1 MNLMQQ
7 KNNRYFYLALLIGL
21 MLHGA
26 TLMFTFEGTYDAFV
40 HLFFAN
46 HYSENWFESWNYQ
59 WYTGFTVTSYP
70 PLVHQVIA
78 LLSKVVGLKAGFLIW
93 SFFIVLV
100 FIRGVYVFSKI
111 WVGERAAAYAAILAV
126 FSTAFGEALHIFG
139 QLPSIT
145 GVAFLLNACPE
156 LYWWL
161 RKDLRYR
168 LLTGLSLLAMTSTAH
183 HVTTIFGMV
192 FFVLPTLGL
201 AVMNR
206 SAEKKHGEQN
216 VHFKDI
222 FSEVVKVLPRVIVFG
237 LTVIFITAFVIFPY
251 WYWSKSDPI
260 TQVPI
265 PHGSRDSFFEV
276 TSSGLVFF
284 LIPWGMMLFFLPFL
298 FREIVRKRN
307 IFVGLSISLAFLL
320 GTGGTTPLPRMMLGE
335 TAFNILTLDRFTY
348 WASLLSLPFWGA
360 FFYELLEGRY
370 KNFLQDKFGYLFRFV
385 LTGALCFGVLVSALS
400 VINFQNFRATQP
412 DKIDVLPIVNFLE
425 RDKHDDWRYLTLGFG
440 DQVAWLSTNTRALS
454 VDGNYHS
461 VRRLP
466 EMTTR
471 AVERL
476 ENAKYLGT
484 EGILSL
490 QQFLTSPEKYN
501 LKFIFSNDKFYDPV
515 LFFYGWKKLQQ
526 LENNIIIWERNDVPG
541 LASVLPRKNIP
552 DIQRL
557 MWGIIPISVLIIG
570 LLINLW
576 FGLRYYKKQKE
587 DQKVIL
593 KYAAQKTHKLFWG
606 TYTIWII
613 AFAFFIG
620 TGSAYIA
627 YKNYDHTTPTNLI
640 EAYFHRLDFK
650 NFRKAYTY
658 FNPETRPSLEQY
670 LMELSLEGGILS
682 SYAKLDTIDIA
693 FTPGK
698 EPEKLTANVTAS
710 WLTAL
715 SSYQTTHQIE
725 LTKKGLFWYI
735 EPFELEKRT
744 PPDKFI
750 RRPSVDFL
758 SHGKRKP
765 IANKV
770 EKRDILDRPDVYI
783 ISASLMEKE
792 GDYSVVGQII
802 NTDNDPAF
810 LAVEVAFYDDTGNE
824 LARNNVQDLI
834 AHVLYPKETTSF
846 KVDYDPFGHQKIA
859 EADNLDSTVIQPHHF
874 AVFARSL
881 VSGESF
887 YKHTGVQTVRIEGQY
902 NLKGEVVNYG
912 AQQIIVPQLLFSYYN
927 TDHQLLWV
935 EPYYPQGGIRSQ
947 RKKPFSIK
955 IPDLNNIKILKN
967 GNDDNLRIN
976 GVSRKLYREN
986 QFIPIA
992 PDLYPT
998 APFQLNDSI
1007 MVDINISAQ
1016 MASQSDE

>member
-1 MNLMQQ
+1 MQER
-7 KNNRYFYLALLIGL
+7 NNRYFYLALLIGL

-26 TLMFTFEGTYDAFV
+26 TLLFTFEGTYDAFV

-46 HYSENWFESWNYQ
+46 HYAENWFESWNYQ

-93 SFFIVLV
+93 SFFIILV
-100 FIRGVYVFSKI
+100 FIRGVYTFSKI

-161 RKDLRYR
+161 RKDQRYR
-168 LLTGLSLLAMTSTAH
+168 LFTGLSLLAMTSTAH

-192 FFVLPTLGL
+192 FFVMPTLGL

-206 SAEKKHGEQN
+206 CAEKKAGEQN

-222 FSEVVKVLPRVIVFG
+222 IREVFRVLPRVIVFG
-237 LTVIFITAFVIFPY
+237 LTVIAITAIVIFPY

-265 PHGSRDSFFEV
+265 PHGSRDSFIEV
-276 TSSGLVFF
+276 MSSGMVFF
-284 LIPWGMMLFFLPFL
+284 LIPWGMMLFFLPYL

-307 IFVGLSISLAFLL
+307 IFIGLSISLAFLL

-370 KNFLQDKFGYLFRFV
+370 KKFLQDKLGYFFRFL
-385 LTGALCFGVLVSALS
+385 LTGGLCFGVLVSALA

-440 DQVAWLSTNTRALS
+440 DQVAWLSTNTTALS

-476 ENAKYLGT
+476 ENAKYLGM

-501 LKFIFSNDKFYDPV
+501 LKFIFSNDKFYDPI

-557 MWGIIPISVLIIG
+557 MWGIIPISVLILG

-576 FGLRYYKKQKE
+576 FGLKYYKKQSIE
-587 DQKVIL
+587 QQSL
-593 KYAAQKTHKLFWG
+593 LGYAAQKTHKIFWG
-606 TYTIWII
+606 GYTAWIVG
-613 AFAFFIG
+613 FALFIG
-620 TGSAYIA
+620 ASSIYFT
-627 YKNYDHTTPTNLI
+627 YKNHDHTTPTNLI
-640 EAYFHRLDFK
+640 ESYFHRLDFK

-658 FNPETRPSLEQY
+658 FNPDTRPSLEQY
-670 LMELSLEGGILS
+670 LMELSVEGGILS
-682 SYAKLDTIDIA
+682 SYAKLDTIDIS
-693 FTPGK
+693 FDPGDQ
-698 EPEKLTANVTAS
+698 PDKLTATVTAN
-710 WLTAL
+710 WLTSL
-715 SSYQTTHQIE
+715 NSYKTTHQIE
-725 LTKKGLFWYI
+725 LTQKGIFWYI

-758 SHGKRKP
+758 SHGKRKT
-765 IANKV
+765 IADKV

-783 ISASLMEKE
+783 VAASLVEKA
-792 GDYSVVGQII
+792 GDFAVVGQII
-802 NTDNDPAF
+802 NTDNDPSF
-810 LAVEVAFYDDTGNE
+810 LAIEVAFYDANGQE
-824 LARNNVQDLI
+824 LARNNVQDLVS
-834 AHVLYPKETTSF
+834 HVLYPKETTAF
-846 KVDYDPFGHQKIA
+846 KVDFDPFGHQKLSTK
-859 EADNLDSTVIQPHHF
+859 DNLSTRIPKPHHF
-874 AVFARSL
+874 AVFVRSL
-881 VSGESF
+881 VAGESF
-887 YKHTGVQTVRIEGQY
+887 YKHTGVQAIQLDDQGVL
-902 NLKGEVVNYG
+902 NGEIVNFG
-912 AQQIIVPQLLFSYYN
+912 ARQIIVPQLLFSYYN
-927 TDHQLLWV
+927 SAKQLLWV
-935 EPYYPQGGIRSQ
+935 ETHYLQGGIRSQ
-947 RKKPFSIK
+947 RKKAFKHS
-955 IPDLNNIKILKN
+955 IPDYQNIKILKD

-976 GVSRKLYREN
+976 GVSRSMYRDN
-986 QFIPIA
+986 QDIPVN

-998 APFQLNDSI
+998 TAFQLKDSLL
-1007 MVDINISAQ
+1007 INIGISAQ